1 MKLHW
6 LIPSTVLSISSVL
19 LSPADAANLESWR
32 FDSNQNRLEINTDGA
47 VQPTAQLVFNPTRLV
62 IDLPGIKFGRPQLV
76 QSVGG
81 AIRAIRIGQF
91 DPQTTRVVVEMT
103 PGYTLDPQKVK
114 FE

>member
-1 MKLHW
+1 MKLHHW
-6 LIPSTVLSISSVL
+6 LIPTAFLSICL
-19 LSPADAANLESWR
+19 LSSPADAANLESWR

-81 AIRAIRIGQF
+81 AIRA
-91 DPQTTRVVVEMT
+91 
-103 PGYTLDPQKVK
+103 
-114 FE
+114 